1 MKIKRFQKNSAKT
14 PCSFCAF
21 SVDVTHSNGHFCK
34 EKGKH
39 ICEVCGR
46 SEILTPEEAFQ
57 AGWDYPPRMGF
68 FGVLSPRTCPDCS
81 LMDTVWAALVLKGM
95 GPDDLTDAQKE
106 TLLRIVNEPDSV
118 MPEEEGPQP

>member
-1 MKIKRFQKNSAKT
+1 MHPQKY
-14 PCSFCAF
+14 
-21 SVDVTHSNGHFCK
+21 
-34 EKGKH
+34 KH

-68 FGVLSPRTCPDCS
+68 FGVLSPRTCPDCF

-95 GPDDLTDAQKE
+95 GPDDLTDAQRE

-118 MPEEEGPQP
+118 MPFWTTMTIWEIISTTWFAPILTWA

>member
-1 MKIKRFQKNSAKT
+1 MHPQKY
-14 PCSFCAF
+14 
-21 SVDVTHSNGHFCK
+21 
-34 EKGKH
+34 KH

-118 MPEEEGPQP
+118 MPFWTTMTIWEIISTTWFAPILTWA